1 MLRDLKNGDN
11 RAWWLV
17 LLVLPFVAGIV
28 SAAWKG
34 VLVR

>member
-1 MLRDLKNGDN
+1 MNDLKNGDN
-11 RAWWLV
+11 CAWWLL
-17 LLVLPFVAGIV
+17 LLVLPFVVGIV